1 MKKRSFFFKE
11 YLTHFI
17 LIVVAFALAGSVF
30 YHQMASYA
38 LRAKQTE
45 LKTTVQSLAEQ
56 SKVMQG
62 TDSDVIRELYMLSIA
77 RIAKED
83 ELTVLVTNE
92 SGEVQMAA
100 HPNGSTYSVSGYRVP
115 AVAGSSQDTK
125 MSAATLPSLSRTQL
139 PTV

>member
-92 SGEVQMAA
+92 NGEVQMAA

-115 AVAGSSQDTK
+115 AEVC
-125 MSAATLPSLSRTQL
+125 
-139 PTV
+139 

>member
-45 LKTTVQSLAEQ
+45 LRPRCRA
-56 SKVMQG
+56 
-62 TDSDVIRELYMLSIA
+62 
-77 RIAKED
+77 
-83 ELTVLVTNE
+83 
-92 SGEVQMAA
+92 
-100 HPNGSTYSVSGYRVP
+100 
-115 AVAGSSQDTK
+115 
-125 MSAATLPSLSRTQL
+125 LPSRARSCRARTR
-139 PTV
+139 T

>member
-45 LKTTVQSLAEQ
+45 I
-56 SKVMQG
+56 
-62 TDSDVIRELYMLSIA
+62 DSWGENKLQKY
-77 RIAKED
+77 IAKKQKLEAD
-83 ELTVLVTNE
+83 KKN
-92 SGEVQMAA
+92 
-100 HPNGSTYSVSGYRVP
+100 
-115 AVAGSSQDTK
+115 K
-125 MSAATLPSLSRTQL
+125 
-139 PTV
+139 

>member
-17 LIVVAFALAGSVF
+17 LIVVAFTLAGSVF

-56 SKVMQG
+56 SKLMQG

-83 ELTVLVTNE
+83 ELPRCWRSSPEWRTAKRGRDPFRSA
-92 SGEVQMAA
+92 SGL
-100 HPNGSTYSVSGYRVP
+100 P
-115 AVAGSSQDTK
+115 ARQRADR
-125 MSAATLPSLSRTQL
+125 LRPSRR
-139 PTV
+139 

>member
-17 LIVVAFALAGSVF
+17 LIVVAFTLAGSVF

-56 SKVMQG
+56 SKLMQG
-62 TDSDVIRELYMLSIA
+62 TDSDALVLTLSI
-77 RIAKED
+77 
-83 ELTVLVTNE
+83 VLFYQHFLFLFE
-92 SGEVQMAA
+92 YIL
-100 HPNGSTYSVSGYRVP
+100 HH
-115 AVAGSSQDTK
+115 
-125 MSAATLPSLSRTQL
+125 L
-139 PTV
+139 

>member
-62 TDSDVIRELYMLSIA
+62 TDSDVIRASC
-77 RIAKED
+77 
-83 ELTVLVTNE
+83 TCF
-92 SGEVQMAA
+92 
-100 HPNGSTYSVSGYRVP
+100 
-115 AVAGSSQDTK
+115 
-125 MSAATLPSLSRTQL
+125 PSRASPRRTS
-139 PTV
+139 

>member
-92 SGEVQMAA
+92 NGEVQMAGASERLHLQRQRLPRAGRGGLRA
-100 HPNGSTYSVSGYRVP
+100 HAQR
-115 AVAGSSQDTK
+115 
-125 MSAATLPSLSRTQL
+125 QL
-139 PTV
+139 CRGRFGRCAD

>member
-83 ELTVLVTNE
+83 ELILLCGHYEGVDQRALDLCIDEELSIGDYILTGGELGAMVLV
-92 SGEVQMAA
+92 
-100 HPNGSTYSVSGYRVP
+100 
-115 AVAGSSQDTK
+115 D
-125 MSAATLPSLSRTQL
+125 
-139 PTV
+139 